1 MTDRRSSAP
10 RTPAKVVPLEAARAA
25 RRLPDRPPVDPART
39 GRRKAIALTEPLHSL
54 QDRRAMLGFEAYDLT
69 GLALVAVEVVATRMR
84 VDRGIDRESLETILA
99 GEAARQ
105 APDAR
110 LSEHSAVARR
120 VVDDLTERRST
131 DYRDADDVE
140 RRYDYI
146 LLSEHAA
153 PGDEIYLRASNQAI
167 NLLIG
172 ALSTDI
178 ESAAI
183 AAEAATRALIDSGNY
198 SGAHESALEARMR
211 SVQYANEVRGLIAD
225 TRSDLR
231 NAGWSPEQ
239 NDRLDAMLLFLAAR
253 LSVENGILHGMS
265 ATYADA
271 DREDIRAAASELM
284 ETISDCIERHR
295 ELHAYIV
302 EATESFRVEQD
313 RQMFTRAAS
322 LRAVDL
328 APELVEPALALPV
341 GDVRGVLDTFTRA
354 VLGPRVPAQPSLA
367 SLLDTLLRPITER
380 AETGDLRDAPEFI
393 DDPVSEWSFD
403 PAVVEAVDGLLDSL
417 AVPRRLSD
425 LLREARREGG
435 EDAAEL
441 LALEVLFAFG
451 GRDLERLAAGEPV
464 LASIDDGRPLTD
476 PGFAGS
482 DLLVGLLAPDIAARP
497 APGPR
502 AGASGHT
509 VQLRLLSRREQETEP
524 EEAAR

>member
-1 MTDRRSSAP
+1 MADRRTGAP
-10 RTPAKVVPLEAARAA
+10 GANVVPIGRARP
-25 RRLPDRPPVDPART
+25 RLAPERPPVDPARA

-54 QDRRAMLGFEAYDLT
+54 QDRRALLGFEAYDLT
-69 GLALVAVEVVATRMR
+69 GLALVAVEIVATRMR
-84 VDRGIDRESLETILA
+84 VDRGIDRESLEAVLA
-99 GEAARQ
+99 GEAARH
-105 APDAR
+105 APDAKP
-110 LSEHSAVARR
+110 SEHLAVARR

-140 RRYDYI
+140 RRYDYT

-198 SGAHESALEARMR
+198 SGARESALEARMR

-231 NAGWSPEQ
+231 NAGWNPEQ
-239 NDRLDAMLLFLAAR
+239 NEKLDAMLAFLAQR
-253 LSVENGILHGMS
+253 LTVENGILHGMT

-271 DREDIRAAASELM
+271 TREDIRAAASELM
-284 ETISDCIERHR
+284 DTINDCIERHR

-341 GDVRGVLDTFTRA
+341 EAARPVLEAFTRA

-367 SLLDTLLRPITER
+367 GLLDTLLRPITER
-380 AETGDLRDAPEFI
+380 AETGDLRDDPEFI
-393 DDPVSEWSFD
+393 DDPVSEWSFA
-403 PAVVEAVDGLLDSL
+403 PETVEVVDTLLDSL

-425 LLREARREGG
+425 LLREARRDGG
-435 EDAAEL
+435 DDAAEL
-441 LALEVLFAFG
+441 LALEVLLAFG
-451 GRDLERLAAGEPV
+451 GRDLERLADGEPV
-464 LASIDDGRPLTD
+464 LASVDDGRPLTD
-476 PGFAGS
+476 PGFAGA
-482 DLLVGLLAPDIAARP
+482 DLLVGLLAPDIAALPTAGVP
-497 APGPR
+497 AHTPGP
-502 AGASGHT
+502 A
-509 VQLRLLSRREQETEP
+509 VQLRLLPRREQEAEP